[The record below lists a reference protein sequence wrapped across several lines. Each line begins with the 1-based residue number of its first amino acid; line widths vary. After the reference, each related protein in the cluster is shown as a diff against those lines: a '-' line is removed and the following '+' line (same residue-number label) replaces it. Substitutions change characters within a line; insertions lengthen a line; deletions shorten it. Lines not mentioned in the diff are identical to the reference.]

1 MTDIGIHQISGI
13 IVKYDDYPVTNH
25 GPSFTSLRLAISTV
39 DSEQPHVINLYL
51 PAGTRLPN
59 IQETPCT

>member
-1 MTDIGIHQISGI
+1 MADIGIHQISDI
-13 IVKYDDYPVTNH
+13 VVKYDDYNATIIPGFTNLKL
-25 GPSFTSLRLAISTV
+25 TIYTV
-39 DSEQPHVINLYL
+39 DSDLPSVINLYL